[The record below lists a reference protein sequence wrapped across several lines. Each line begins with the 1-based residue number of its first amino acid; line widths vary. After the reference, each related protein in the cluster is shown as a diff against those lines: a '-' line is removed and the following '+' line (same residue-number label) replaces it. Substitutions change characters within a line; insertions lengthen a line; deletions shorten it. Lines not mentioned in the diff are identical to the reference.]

1 MSLSAFI
8 GRLFLSIRA
17 TIAIMHILR
26 VLSLCLL
33 LSLLGAPET
42 LAQKWP
48 ERPVR
53 LVVPY
58 PAGGGTDTV
67 ARVIA
72 QKLGDKLGQRFVV
85 ENRSGASG
93 SVGAQAVAKSEPDG
107 YTLLVG
113 SPAEVALN
121 PNLFKDLA
129 YDPLIDLTPVTLLA
143 WTPLILAAHPSFEAS
158 NATELIGLARKRQ
171 VDYSSPGIGS
181 SHHLTGELI
190 NKLHGTKLVHVPYRG
205 ANPAVADAVGGQVKL
220 TISGMPPVVGF
231 LQSHALKAIAVA
243 SRQRSPRF
251 PDIPPL
257 AETPGFEE
265 FDFTNWFGLLGRAG
279 TPPAVLEQLYKTS
292 TEALH
297 DAQVREI
304 LITQAAEPVGNTP
317 EEFRDFIR
325 AEAAKYA
332 KVVQLTGVS
341 LK

>member
-1 MSLSAFI
+1 MMPSF
-8 GRLFLSIRA
+8 RL
-17 TIAIMHILR
+17 
-26 VLSLCLL
+26 VPLCLSFL
-33 LSLLGAPET
+33 LFGVPAS

-48 ERPVR
+48 DRPVK

-67 ARVIA
+67 ARVMSI
-72 QKLGDKLGQRFVV
+72 KLADKLGQPFVV
-85 ENRSGASG
+85 ENRTGASG
-93 SVGAQAVAKSEPDG
+93 NLGAQLVAKAEPDG

-121 PNLFKDLA
+121 QNLFKDLGF
-129 YDPLIDLTPVTLLA
+129 DPLVDLTPITLLA

-158 NATELIGLARKRQ
+158 DATELVALARARE
-171 VDYSSPGIGS
+171 VDFSSPGVGS

-190 NKLHGTKLVHVPYRG
+190 NKVHSTHLVHVPYRG
-205 ANPAVADAVGGQVKL
+205 AGPAVADAVGGQVKL

-251 PDIPPL
+251 PDVPAL
-257 AETPGFEE
+257 AETPGFAE
-265 FDFTNWFGLLGRAG
+265 FDFTNWFGLLARTG
-279 TPPAVLEQLYKTS
+279 TSAAILDRLYKAS
-292 TEALH
+292 SEALQ
-297 DAQVREI
+297 DGEVGEI
-304 LITQAAEPVGNTP
+304 LMTQAAEPVGNTP
-317 EEFRDFIR
+317 DQFREFIR

-341 LK
+341 IK